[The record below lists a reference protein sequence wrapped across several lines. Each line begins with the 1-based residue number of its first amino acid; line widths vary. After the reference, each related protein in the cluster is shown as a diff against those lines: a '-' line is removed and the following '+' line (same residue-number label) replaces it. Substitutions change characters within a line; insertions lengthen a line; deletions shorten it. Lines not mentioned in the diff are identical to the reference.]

1 MPARG
6 REPAHVRF
14 GARHISVAHPSLTS
28 WSLALKGG
36 THESH
41 CAAKQPRN
49 TRIFIQKSCC
59 INEKKCLYVMV
70 KFGAR
75 AGILLNRT
83 APRSAIIDK
92 KTEGIS
98 LQETDSQTSLNQ
110 SDAALLRTIV
120 QAEPECVKRVD
131 RSGRLL
137 DMNLAGLAMIEADD
151 LGSVVG
157 VSLFKV
163 VTTEHH
169 TAFQSALDSVF
180 DGNTVRTQMEIIG
193 LRGGR
198 RWVEQNAAPLFDP
211 NDPTVVLELI
221 AVTRD
226 ITEQKHYEARLMH
239 AKLAA
244 EAANVAKTAFLA
256 NMSHEIRTPMNGVLG
271 MLQVLGAT
279 ALTEEQARMVHIIQ
293 QSGTSLLEILNDIL
307 DLSRIEAGHL
317 RLEQQ
322 PFVLRD
328 QAVQILEQFHLAA
341 QEKGLYLQVECCE
354 ASTQLRSGD
363 PVRMAQILRNLVGNA
378 IKFTHSGGVVVDL
391 CGCEGKKTD
400 DIVVM
405 TISDTGIGMSEE
417 QIKHSV
423 DRFRQADERYNRPFE
438 GTGLGLAI
446 VDSLVTSMGGQTSTT
461 SALGEGT
468 CVTVTLSLPLINET
482 EVEAEAA
489 AKDST
494 AAQTPP
500 LHLAGNQDA
509 IRVLLVD
516 DNDVNRLVVT
526 SMLATSY
533 FDVTTANDGSSAVE
547 LTLTSEFDV
556 ILMDIHMPGMD
567 GIEALEQLRA
577 QERAQQRI
585 QTPVLA
591 YTASVTKDEVRRY
604 RELGF
609 QGCVAKPVEAEM
621 LMKALISVL
630 NSSPTTPVT

>member
-1 MPARG
+1 
-6 REPAHVRF
+6 
-14 GARHISVAHPSLTS
+14 
-28 WSLALKGG
+28 
-36 THESH
+36 
-41 CAAKQPRN
+41 
-49 TRIFIQKSCC
+49 
-59 INEKKCLYVMV
+59 
-70 KFGAR
+70 
-75 AGILLNRT
+75 
-83 APRSAIIDK
+83 
-92 KTEGIS
+92 
-98 LQETDSQTSLNQ
+98 
-110 SDAALLRTIV
+110 
-120 QAEPECVKRVD
+120 
-131 RSGRLL
+131 
-137 DMNLAGLAMIEADD
+137 MNPAGLAMIEADD
-151 LGSVVG
+151 LESVVG

-211 NDPTVVLELI
+211 NDPTVVLELV

-226 ITEQKHYEARLMH
+226 ITEQRRYEARLLH
-239 AKLAA
+239 AKQAA

-271 MLQVLGAT
+271 MLHVLGAT
-279 ALTEEQARMVHIIQ
+279 TLTEEQAEMVRVIQ
-293 QSGTSLLEILNDIL
+293 ESGSYLLDILNDIL

-317 RLEQQ
+317 KLEQQ
-322 PFVLRD
+322 PLVLRH
-328 QAVQILEQFHLAA
+328 QAAQVLEQFHLEA
-341 QEKGLYLQVECCE
+341 QEKGLYLRVDCCE
-354 ASTQLRSGD
+354 VTTQRRLGD
-363 PVRMAQILRNLVGNA
+363 PVRLAQILRNLVGNA

-405 TISDTGIGMSEE
+405 TISDTGIGMTEE

-423 DRFRQADERYNRPFE
+423 DRFRQADERYSRPFE

-482 EVEAEAA
+482 EVEAEEA
-489 AKDST
+489 AKDSPP
-494 AAQTPP
+494 AQTPP
-500 LHLAGNQDA
+500 LHLPDNQDA

-526 SMLATSY
+526 SMLAASY
-533 FDVTTANDGSSAVE
+533 FDITTKNDGRSAVE
-547 LTLTSEFDV
+547 LALTSEFDV

-577 QERAQQRI
+577 QERAQQRA

-609 QGCVAKPVEAEM
+609 QGCVAKPVEAAT
-621 LMKALISVL
+621 LMKALVSVL
-630 NSSPTTPVT
+630 NSSPAAQPT